1 MIRKISG
8 RKKKSIP
15 HQTWQGR
22 CHNGGQHGMQEGG
35 MQLGDMV
42 GWELHG
48 KLQVGTGVYVVVWVW
63 GIAISI

>member
-1 MIRKISG
+1 
-8 RKKKSIP
+8 
-15 HQTWQGR
+15 
-22 CHNGGQHGMQEGG
+22 MQEGG